1 MADRVCNRKN
11 LDHEKQLRTLLLISG
26 FRSDP
31 RNRIG
36 RSFVLR
42 LGYVVDELKDR
53 PKLCG
58 SGQTESEAGAPVY
71 LHAMFPA
78 SLKFPT
84 IVFSFTNQGNYDG
97 SIMDTMFQMVF
108 TMS

>member
-11 LDHEKQLRTLLLISG
+11 LDHEKQLRKLLFISG

-53 PKLCG
+53 PKLRLW
-58 SGQTESEAGAPVY
+58 T
-71 LHAMFPA
+71 
-78 SLKFPT
+78 
-84 IVFSFTNQGNYDG
+84 D
-97 SIMDTMFQMVF
+97 
-108 TMS
+108 